1 METQPALDSRDAYV
15 RELEWSLDI
24 SRRLSGTLTLN
35 EVLDVVYEE
44 ARSGLGY
51 DRVGIDLLDHAAGI
65 YECRLGTDEEG
76 NKLIPT
82 DRRMGLQPDSPL
94 WRIPGNDNIIRGI
107 PYYTEDAAAECP
119 PELLFM
125 FDGAMKHNIMVP
137 LKVGEKVTGMISV
150 DNLPSGRPIY
160 REEVDRLVLLAA
172 QVSRAVE
179 NARLREAHRES
190 EAQFRRLFA
199 ENPQPMW
206 VYHRLSLRFLE
217 VNDAAIV
224 HYGYTRDEFLAMKIA
239 DIRPVEDVSSL
250 LEGIEQSTADYREG
264 KEWRHRLKSGRIID
278 VAVSA
283 HNTHWGADDAVL
295 IMSQDVTERKS
306 FENRLQHQALHDALT
321 GLPNRTLF
329 VDRLDQ
335 ALRAT
340 GRDKASIAVLLMDL
354 NDFKEINDTF
364 GHHIGDLALQYLAGC
379 VRGAIR
385 ESDTVARLG
394 GDEFAF
400 VLPGVD
406 AASVAV
412 VVHKLREAFEK
423 PFESEGRRLH
433 LSPSVGI
440 AISADDSAD
449 ASELLR
455 RADVAMYM
463 AKNADTHFAVYQA
476 EDDRHGPEQAALL
489 ADLHD
494 AVRNGELFLHFQP
507 KVDTRTG
514 QLVAVEALAR
524 WDHPK
529 RGMIPPDMFIEM
541 AERTGLIKPLTLTI
555 LDQTLQQCR
564 LWHDAGHDVNI
575 SVNLSAQSLHDPDF
589 DTMIADR
596 IEYWGVSPK
605 LLTLEITE
613 SAVMSNPDRAMGLL
627 CRLRDLG
634 ITISIDDFGTGYSS
648 LSYLKQ
654 LPVSEVKIDRSFVTD
669 VLQDPNSAPIVRSI
683 VELGHNLGLHVVA
696 EGVEDDETMALL
708 HGMGCDLAQGYGVCR
723 PTPAAGLDAW
733 LGKKVKP

>member
-1 METQPALDSRDAYV
+1 M
-15 RELEWSLDI
+15 
-24 SRRLSGTLTLN
+24 
-35 EVLDVVYEE
+35 
-44 ARSGLGY
+44 
-51 DRVGIDLLDHAAGI
+51 
-65 YECRLGTDEEG
+65 
-76 NKLIPT
+76 
-82 DRRMGLQPDSPL
+82 
-94 WRIPGNDNIIRGI
+94 
-107 PYYTEDAAAECP
+107 
-119 PELLFM
+119 
-125 FDGAMKHNIMVP
+125 
-137 LKVGEKVTGMISV
+137 
-150 DNLPSGRPIY
+150 
-160 REEVDRLVLLAA
+160 
-172 QVSRAVE
+172 
-179 NARLREAHRES
+179 
-190 EAQFRRLFA
+190 
-199 ENPQPMW
+199 
-206 VYHRLSLRFLE
+206 
-217 VNDAAIV
+217 
-224 HYGYTRDEFLAMKIA
+224 
-239 DIRPVEDVSSL
+239 
-250 LEGIEQSTADYREG
+250 
-264 KEWRHRLKSGRIID
+264 
-278 VAVSA
+278 
-283 HNTHWGADDAVL
+283 
-295 IMSQDVTERKS
+295 
-306 FENRLQHQALHDALT
+306 
-321 GLPNRTLF
+321 
-329 VDRLDQ
+329 
-335 ALRAT
+335 
-340 GRDKASIAVLLMDL
+340 
-354 NDFKEINDTF
+354 
-364 GHHIGDLALQYLAGC
+364 
-379 VRGAIR
+379 
-385 ESDTVARLG
+385 
-394 GDEFAF
+394 
-400 VLPGVD
+400 
-406 AASVAV
+406 
-412 VVHKLREAFEK
+412 
-423 PFESEGRRLH
+423 
-433 LSPSVGI
+433 
-440 AISADDSAD
+440 
-449 ASELLR
+449 
-455 RADVAMYM
+455 
-463 AKNADTHFAVYQA
+463 
-476 EDDRHGPEQAALL
+476 L

-494 AVRNGELFLHFQP
+494 AVRNGEVFLHFQP